1 MKTYLL
7 KGLVYESSGWRKSTS
22 VKPTFTLYDVAN
34 SPNSTVN
41 LQHLPP
47 PVTDGNFVQ
56 IQHENNS
63 RCPTEFHDS
72 SLDRKH
78 DINFRQSSLNF
89 VSLSLSLKQGFYL
102 VAPTFSSRVAA
113 LSFSGRCGTQLGFHP
128 TRLSHCKRGFV
139 STLMALK
146 HASFA
151 C

>member
-7 KGLVYESSGWRKSTS
+7 KDLFWVFRLKKSTP
-22 VKPTFTLYDVAN
+22 VKPTLTLYDVAN

-47 PVTDGNFVQ
+47 PLIDVNFVQ
-56 IQHENNS
+56 IQHDSQS
-63 RCPTEFHDS
+63 RCSREFHDS

-78 DINFRQSSLNF
+78 DINFRQSSLNVVF
-89 VSLSLSLKQGFYL
+89 FFLLKLGFYID
-102 VAPTFSSRVAA
+102 APTFSSRVAA

-128 TRLSHCKRGFV
+128 TRLSHYKGGFL
-139 STLMALK
+139 SSLTALK
-146 HASFA
+146 HTSFV